1 MTIQRVLISLVIAV
15 CPLLAQQ
22 VRIDVLNIE
31 VENVVRYFADVT
43 DPSKL
48 AVNVSPTPPNPTKA
62 FTDTIFVG
70 DIVAING
77 KPVKGLWTSRQYV
90 MGFSPTA
97 APGSAIADV
106 SQGTI
111 AECKY
116 EILNAEGAF
125 IGRLMDGGLFPHAV
139 SGGTGAFL
147 GARGEQATATA
158 RVVKAVRTASMSEDP
173 ASRRING
180 GGNVRILIRLVPLF
194 RPEILTAA
202 AGPLV
207 VHSDNF
213 QPVTAANP
221 ARAGEFLTLYA
232 SGLGPTTPA
241 VDSGQPFPQ
250 TGTSHTVNAPVEVML
265 NGESVGVL
273 QYAGGYPGAVDA
285 YQVNFRV
292 PSAVASGTAA
302 LYLTSAWIPGSE
314 VRIAVR

>member
-1 MTIQRVLISLVIAV
+1 MTITRVLVSLVIAV

-22 VRIDVLNIE
+22 PRITVLDIE
-31 VENVVRYFADVT
+31 VENAVRYFADVN

-48 AVNVSPTPPNPTKA
+48 ALNVSPTAPNPTKA
-62 FTDTIFVG
+62 FTDSIFVG
-70 DIVAING
+70 DIVAVNG
-77 KPVKGLWTSRQYV
+77 KPAKGLWTSRQYV

-116 EILNAEGAF
+116 EILNADGAF
-125 IGRLMDGGLFPHAV
+125 IGRLMDGGLLPHAV

-147 GARGEQATATA
+147 GAGGEQASATA

-194 RPEILTAA
+194 RPEVLTAA
-202 AGPLV
+202 GGPLV
-207 VHSDNF
+207 VHGDNF

-221 ARAGEFLTLYA
+221 ARAGEILTLYA

-241 VDSGQPFPQ
+241 VDLGQPFPQ
-250 TGTSHTVNAPVEVML
+250 TATLSKVNSPVEVMV
-265 NGESVGVL
+265 NGQSAEVL
-273 QYAGGYPGAVDA
+273 YAGGYPGAVDA

-292 PSAVASGTAA
+292 PSGVASGTAA
-302 LYLTSAWIPGSE
+302 LYLTSAWIPGPE
-314 VRIAVR
+314 VRIAIR